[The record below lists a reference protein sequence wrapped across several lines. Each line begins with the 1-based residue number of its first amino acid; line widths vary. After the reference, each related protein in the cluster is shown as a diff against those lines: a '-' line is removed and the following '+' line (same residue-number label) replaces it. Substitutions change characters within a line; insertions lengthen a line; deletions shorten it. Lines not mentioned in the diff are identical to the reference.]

1 MGFRAFK
8 SLSYLVPNSFAKKF
22 AIIYSISIIQKM
34 RCKDT
39 KKVGTMDDVLT
50 VGEKNVIVIATP
62 SAAVATEGV
71 IIDALYRTV

>member
-1 MGFRAFK
+1 
-8 SLSYLVPNSFAKKF
+8 
-22 AIIYSISIIQKM
+22 M
-34 RCKDT
+34 RGKDT